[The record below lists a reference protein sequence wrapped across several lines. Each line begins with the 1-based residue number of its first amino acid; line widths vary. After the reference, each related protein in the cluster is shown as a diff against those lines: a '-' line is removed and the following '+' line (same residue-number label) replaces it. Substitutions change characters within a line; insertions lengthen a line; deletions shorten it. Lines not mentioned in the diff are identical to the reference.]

1 MVEAFPETRETCVLC
16 LLTNRMRCTGL
27 NSLPG
32 ATPLKWQAATLRV
45 LWTGLFSFG
54 LLLAVGVAAYA
65 QESAPPATP
74 GAAPAPVTAAAPV
87 APVVATPVV
96 AASSAGGPWAPDP
109 LGFTRGNRF
118 PQQIGFYYS
127 WVKFI
132 PVLLLFLT
140 WTYYSNWVQEDSHGL
155 RIRTGYWNSLM
166 LLGGTLG
173 FLGALTVPLPFLGLG
188 TALLT
193 IGFPLGMYVVERNQ
207 AVPESAR
214 VLTQRHIAEWSR
226 RQLSKIGIHLGT
238 REEVEK
244 ASGPPIVFVGKTST
258 GKRDDKTSRAVE
270 QSKGYLAARELV
282 YDSIMRRCT
291 DIHLEPK
298 EDELAV
304 RLRIDGVM
312 YPTEPFDRAIG
323 DAIVNIFKV
332 LSAMDITERRR
343 PQDGSFGA
351 LMESREIDFRVATQG
366 TRFGEKM
373 SLRILDQS
381 NSVKSLENLGMRKQ
395 MQEAIE
401 KIIHQ
406 PHGLFLSCGP
416 TGAGKS
422 TTLYTA
428 LNALDANEM
437 NIITIE
443 DPVEYKMET
452 VNQIEINTKSGQT
465 FAGSLRSVLRQDP
478 DVVMIGEIRDEE
490 TAKVCCQAANTG
502 HMVFSTI
509 HANDSITALFRLIDL
524 GVEPFML
531 SSSISAILAQR
542 LGRKLCPHCKQSYKP
557 NPEFLKQ
564 AGLSAEKVKELYRA
578 KENKGAEGCTH
589 CSGLGYMGR
598 IGVFELLVVNERMR
612 EMIRETE
619 AMSAIRAEARKA
631 GMLTMMEEGVR
642 LVVRGVTSVEEIVRV
657 VK

>member
-1 MVEAFPETRETCVLC
+1 M
-16 LLTNRMRCTGL
+16 N
-27 NSLPG
+27 
-32 ATPLKWQAATLRV
+32 WQAATLRTIR
-45 LWTGLFSFG
+45 TGLCSIA
-54 LLLAVGVAAYA
+54 LCLACVTVVRA
-65 QESAPPATP
+65 QAPAPGQAPPAVPGATP
-74 GAAPAPVTAAAPV
+74 GAPAPASGASGAT
-87 APVVATPVV
+87 VATT
-96 AASSAGGPWAPDP
+96 GQWAPDP
-109 LGFTRGNRF
+109 LGFFRGNRI
-118 PQQIGFYYS
+118 PQQVGFYYS
-127 WVKFI
+127 WFRFI
-132 PVLLLFLT
+132 PVILLFLA
-140 WTYYSNWVQEDSHGL
+140 WTNYSGWVDEDSRGL
-155 RIRTGYWNSLM
+155 RVRPEFWNSLM
-166 LLGGTLG
+166 LGGGVVG
-173 FLGALTVPLPFLGLG
+173 FLATVTVPLAFGGLG
-188 TALLT
+188 MALLT
-193 IGFPLGMYVVERNQ
+193 IGVPLGMYVSERNQ
-207 AVPESAR
+207 VVPESAR
-214 VLTQRHIAEWSR
+214 VMTKKHI
-226 RQLSKIGIHLGT
+226 RQWTRKQLAKIGIQTGT
-238 REEVEK
+238 KQEFEK

-270 QSKGYLAARELV
+270 QSKGYVAARELV
-282 YDSIMRRCT
+282 YDSIMRRAT

-298 EDELAV
+298 EDELSV

-312 YPTEPFDRAIG
+312 YPTEPYDRAVG
-323 DAIVNIFKV
+323 DALVNIFKV

-351 LMESREIDFRVATQG
+351 IMESREIEFRVATQG

-373 SLRILDQS
+373 SIRILDQS

-401 KIIHQ
+401 KVIHQ

-428 LNALDANEM
+428 LNSLDSSEM

-452 VNQIEINTKSGQT
+452 VNQIEINTKAGQT

-542 LGRKLCPHCKQSYKP
+542 LGRKLCPHCKEAYKP

-564 AGLSAEKVKELYRA
+564 AGLSSEKVKELFRA
-578 KENKGAEGCTH
+578 KENKGSDRCTH

-598 IGVFELLVVNERMR
+598 IGVFELLVVNDRMR

-619 AMSAIRAEARKA
+619 AMSAIKAEARKA

>member
-1 MVEAFPETRETCVLC
+1 M
-16 LLTNRMRCTGL
+16 N
-27 NSLPG
+27 
-32 ATPLKWQAATLRV
+32 WQAATLRV
-45 LWTGLFSFG
+45 LGTGLFGIVLG
-54 LLLAVGVAAYA
+54 LSCRLTLVHA
-65 QESAPPATP
+65 Q
-74 GAAPAPVTAAAPV
+74 APAPAPGPAVPAAAGPV
-87 APVVATPVV
+87 TPVV
-96 AASSAGGPWAPDP
+96 ASATAGQWAPDP
-109 LGFTRGNRF
+109 LGFVRGNRIL
-118 PQQIGFYYS
+118 QQTGFYFS
-127 WVKFI
+127 WLKFL
-132 PVLLLFLT
+132 PVILLLFV
-140 WTYYSNWVQEDSHGL
+140 WTNYSNWVDEDSRGL
-155 RIRTGYWNSLM
+155 RVRPEYWNSLM
-166 LLGGTLG
+166 LAGGVSG
-173 FLGALTVPLPFLGLG
+173 FLVAVTVPIPFGGLGL
-188 TALLT
+188 ALLT
-193 IGFPLGMYVVERNQ
+193 IGAPLGMYVAERNQ
-207 AVPESAR
+207 VVPESAR
-214 VLTQRHIAEWSR
+214 VMTKKHIQQWTR
-226 RQLSKIGIHLGT
+226 KQLSKIGIHLGT
-238 REEVEK
+238 QEEIEK
-244 ASGPPIVFVGKTST
+244 TSGPPIVFVGKTST

-270 QSKGYLAARELV
+270 QSKGYVSARELV
-282 YDSIMRRCT
+282 YDSILRRAT

-298 EDELAV
+298 EDELSV

-312 YPTEPFDRAIG
+312 YPTEPFDRAAG
-323 DAIVNIFKV
+323 DAIINIFKV

-351 LMESREIDFRVATQG
+351 IMEAREIEFRVATQG

-373 SLRILDQS
+373 SIRILDQS

-401 KIIHQ
+401 KVIHQ

-428 LNALDANEM
+428 LNSLDSSEM

-443 DPVEYKMET
+443 DPVEYKMES
-452 VNQIEINTKSGQT
+452 VNQIEINQKAGQT

-542 LGRKLCPHCKQSYKP
+542 LGRKLCPHCKEAYKP

-564 AGLSAEKVKELYRA
+564 AGLSSEKVKELYRA
-578 KENKGAEGCTH
+578 KENKGADRCTH

-598 IGVFELLVVNERMR
+598 IGVFELLVINDRMR

-619 AMSAIRAEARKA
+619 AMSAIKAEARKG